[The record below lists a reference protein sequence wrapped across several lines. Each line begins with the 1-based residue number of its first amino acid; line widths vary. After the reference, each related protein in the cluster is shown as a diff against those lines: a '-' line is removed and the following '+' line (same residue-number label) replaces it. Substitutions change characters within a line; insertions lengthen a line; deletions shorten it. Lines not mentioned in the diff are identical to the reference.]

1 MNKGSGKGGVCICRQ
16 TECEGSR
23 SSAFLRGVFEG
34 KRTLPETSLRKVTSV
49 NKLYL
54 AVGV

>member
-16 TECEGSR
+16 MESEGAT